1 MTCDET
7 TDLVARDRL
16 RRDAGSRLSSVWLA
30 AHHQGMTAGSNERH
44 VFNVVQLPIVKASW
58 PASMRLRPIGG
69 ARPDNHK

>member
-1 MTCDET
+1 MSRDET
-7 TDLVARDRL
+7 GDLARYRL
-16 RRDAGSRLSSVWLA
+16 RRDAGSSLSDVWLA
-30 AHHQGMTAGSNERH
+30 AHHEDMTPRSNERH